1 MADGSHLGFIQK
13 PGTVEQ
19 FEIAMPNLVSR
30 LSTNPEFSQILKF
43 SVFLEIQDG
52 VWQPSWLYSK
62 ACNFFLPFEITKP
75 NLVSRLSTNPEFS
88 QILKF
93 SVFLEIQDDSHLGFI
108 QKPVKL
114 VNRLR

>member
-13 PGTVEQ
+13 PVTFEP
-19 FEIAMPNLVSR
+19 FEITKPNLVSG

-43 SVFLEIQDG
+43 SVFWKSKMADGSHLGFIQKP
-52 VWQPSWLYSK
+52 VT
-62 ACNFFLPFEITKP
+62 FEPFEITKP

-93 SVFLEIQDDSHLGFI
+93 SVF
-108 QKPVKL
+108 
-114 VNRLR
+114 